1 MSIMSCVCALTQS
14 VMQGGLRNVATVH
27 MIEAARK
34 EGCEV
39 AGAHG
44 VVLNADVLV
53 SNFREKMFA
62 LNGSAKPS
70 MTRDIEA
77 GKQSECEAQIG
88 ILVKMAKE
96 KSVNVPVIDTLYGL
110 VLLLVAS
117 RGLQQSC

>member
-1 MSIMSCVCALTQS
+1 ML
-14 VMQGGLRNVATVH
+14 
-27 MIEAARK
+27 
-34 EGCEV
+34 
-39 AGAHG
+39 
-44 VVLNADVLV
+44 
-53 SNFREKMFA
+53 A

-110 VLLLVAS
+110 VLLLVGS
-117 RGLQQSC
+117 RGLQQSDSDEWIGLNNIS